1 MLQKKKK
8 THNETKQC
16 RPQTL
21 QYTPAAAHTFIITLP
36 FTFTLT
42 PLWHNT
48 FGWSLNSQPAHRAN
62 DYLCA
67 GKQKKKKCNK
77 SPEENSFNDLPC
89 IRSLLLLLLLLRV
102 LCISSCLHSLAIC
115 CCSSPIAAY
124 LKWNIQTGSKI
135 VTKMT
140 QQRHNVRKDVKNKE
154 LYWQ

>member
-1 MLQKKKK
+1 MLHTQKKK

-21 QYTPAAAHTFIITLP
+21 QLNPAAAHTFVITLP

-48 FGWSLNSQPAHRAN
+48 FGWSLNSQHQSACLSVGW
-62 DYLCA
+62 LCA
-67 GKQKKKKCNK
+67 GKQKKKCNN

-89 IRSLLLLLLLLRV
+89 IRRLLLLLLLLRV

-115 CCSSPIAAY
+115 CCSSPIAAH
-124 LKWNIQTGSKI
+124 LK
-135 VTKMT
+135 
-140 QQRHNVRKDVKNKE
+140 
-154 LYWQ
+154 

>member
-1 MLQKKKK
+1 MCETVFGKTQWSITSFLLIIYAAQKKK

-16 RPQTL
+16 RPQTS

-67 GKQKKKKCNK
+67 GKQKKRNAISHLKRTPLMTCHALGACCCCCCCWG
-77 SPEENSFNDLPC
+77 SCAFPAVCTVWPSVVAAVP
-89 IRSLLLLLLLLRV
+89 LLLT
-102 LCISSCLHSLAIC
+102 
-115 CCSSPIAAY
+115 
-124 LKWNIQTGSKI
+124 WNETYRQGQT
-135 VTKMT
+135 
-140 QQRHNVRKDVKNKE
+140 
-154 LYWQ
+154 